1 MDDAF
6 QVDVIV
12 GTLSKAFG
20 LMGGFVC
27 TSRIVRTI
35 LASRGRGHIFSTS
48 LPLPIV
54 AAAIH
59 AIDLSHRESWRRKHL
74 HQLMHRLC
82 THLDLPVISWIVP
95 LIIGS
100 AEKALKISQAVKA
113 DGFYIPAI
121 RPPTVPPGTCRY
133 VQSIFAC

>member
-20 LMGGFVC
+20 LMGGFAC
-27 TSRIVRTI
+27 TNRTVRTL

-59 AIDLSHRESWRRKHL
+59 VIDLSHRESWRRKHL
-74 HQLMHRLC
+74 HQLMHHLGTR
-82 THLDLPVISWIVP
+82 LDLPVISWIIP
-95 LIIGS
+95 IIIGS
-100 AEKALKISQAVKA
+100 AEEALRIGQALKA

-133 VQSIFAC
+133 IQAIFAC